1 MQWRRADIGSVRKP
15 CDSDAFARK
24 NIQIW
29 HILHFMVFLSLFYLR
44 TASALYSSVSDD
56 FRISMRLTPS
66 CLIIAFCSEENI
78 IPFMICCLSENKAWH
93 HTLCYEF
100 FAQINSKNIF
110 YTRIYL
116 LHKYL
121 LDVLINTIAWGHTVE
136 TIAFLSCLNWSNSLV

>member
-1 MQWRRADIGSVRKP
+1 MFFLSMRDFIILQKISHLLLERFIFKIVISHVDKSFIQLRRLRHIEKIRSHCEVQWRRADIGSVRKP

-66 CLIIAFCSEENI
+66 CLIIYI
-78 IPFMICCLSENKAWH
+78 LRVCLK
-93 HTLCYEF
+93 L
-100 FAQINSKNIF
+100 QK
-110 YTRIYL
+110 
-116 LHKYL
+116 KK
-121 LDVLINTIAWGHTVE
+121 
-136 TIAFLSCLNWSNSLV
+136 